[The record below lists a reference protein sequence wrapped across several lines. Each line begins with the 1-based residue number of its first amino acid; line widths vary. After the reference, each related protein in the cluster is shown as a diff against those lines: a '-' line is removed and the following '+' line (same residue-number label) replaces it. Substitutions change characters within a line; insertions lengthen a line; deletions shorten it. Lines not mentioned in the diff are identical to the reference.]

1 MPDYDLSNGN
11 QVRVKIYGK
20 ILDERYTY
28 ILFNHPDLDLETV
41 YLLDKIRCKKTD
53 LSEKS
58 TQKQGK
64 KNRDGG
70 IQTEN

>member
-1 MPDYDLSNGN
+1 MKKEDRESALED
-11 QVRVKIYGK
+11 
-20 ILDERYTY
+20 
-28 ILFNHPDLDLETV
+28 ETV